1 MIKSS
6 FRFNQTHWKY
16 TVRTTNGLNEERLY
30 EDTDEELYGDVF
42 EGDDF
47 DEISDNLSTE
57 NFSIAA

>member
-6 FRFNQTHWKY
+6 FRLNQTHWKY
-16 TVRTTNGLNEERLY
+16 RVRTTNGLNEERLY

>member
-1 MIKSS
+1 MFKST
-6 FRFNQTHWKY
+6 FRLNQTHWKY

-47 DEISDNLSTE
+47 DEISDSFSIE

>member
-6 FRFNQTHWKY
+6 FRLNQTHWKY

-30 EDTDEELYGDVF
+30 EETDEDLYGDAY

-47 DEISDNLSTE
+47 DEISDKLSTE
-57 NFSIAA
+57 NCSIAA

>member
-1 MIKSS
+1 MIKST
-6 FRFNQTHWKY
+6 FRLNQTHWKY

>member
-6 FRFNQTHWKY
+6 FRLNQTHWKY
-16 TVRTTNGLNEERLY
+16 RVRTTNGLNEERLY

-47 DEISDNLSTE
+47 DEI
-57 NFSIAA
+57 FSVGQSFSVSPF

>member
-6 FRFNQTHWKY
+6 FRLNQTHWKY